1 MKLEDFI
8 KDNKSSFSNEQI
20 SKKADANF
28 EKMLKQK
35 LHQPKKSRVVYLR
48 YMSVAACLAIIFS
61 LAFWFTNRDS
71 ISKEEQELLA
81 NLDADS
87 AGKRL
92 EGVYAFNDEYQK
104 EDTRIIN
111 RLIQILHQDENANVK
126 IATIDGLLQFPKNEK
141 IRKNL
146 ITALENED
154 KPLVQ
159 IKLIKALSILRE
171 NRAQKPLEK
180 IINSKQTY
188 PIVKNNATL
197 AMANINK

>member
-1 MKLEDFI
+1 
-8 KDNKSSFSNEQI
+8 
-20 SKKADANF
+20 
-28 EKMLKQK
+28 
-35 LHQPKKSRVVYLR
+35 
-48 YMSVAACLAIIFS
+48 MSVAASILLLFS
-61 LAFWFTNRDS
+61 IGFWFANKET
-71 ISKEEQELLA
+71 ISDEEQELLA

-111 RLIQILHQDENANVK
+111 RLIEILHKDENANVK

-197 AMANINK
+197 AMVNLKK